1 MGKPWVQLWYAA
13 GTDGLN
19 RFDLYDSAVFGLY
32 PLHCSVLISKDENKK
47 FYPEMMICF
56 NPNIPQFETGFNKG
70 IKVQLHIIK
79 SRQTEERNHWEKH
92 VSSFA
97 DSKSIKKK
105 TAPLKR
111 ALVYRSC
118 CTVRKIFFRGAVSI
132 RKDGFSKPYRG
143 GRAAPCTR
151 EYSAEAAAGKTIT

>member
-1 MGKPWVQLWYAA
+1 MV
-13 GTDGLN
+13 
-19 RFDLYDSAVFGLY
+19 
-32 PLHCSVLISKDENKK
+32 
-47 FYPEMMICF
+47 CF

-97 DSKSIKKK
+97 DSKSIENSAPEESSRVPVMLHGTKDFLQGRCFNQKRRIFK
-105 TAPLKR
+105 TIQR
-111 ALVYRSC
+111 
-118 CTVRKIFFRGAVSI
+118 
-132 RKDGFSKPYRG
+132 